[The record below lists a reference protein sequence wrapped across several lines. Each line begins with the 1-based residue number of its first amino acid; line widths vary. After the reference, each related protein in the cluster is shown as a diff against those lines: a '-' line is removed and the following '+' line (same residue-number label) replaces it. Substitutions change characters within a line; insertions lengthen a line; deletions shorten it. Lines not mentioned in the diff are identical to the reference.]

1 MSEDRAYACFLL
13 NVLLPGT
20 GTMLSSA
27 YAKGG
32 CRFDVL
38 GIGFAQLLT
47 APILLFGWAWSIN
60 HGAALMD
67 LAGVKD
73 K

>member
-1 MSEDRAYACFLL
+1 
-13 NVLLPGT
+13 
-20 GTMLSSA
+20 MLSSA